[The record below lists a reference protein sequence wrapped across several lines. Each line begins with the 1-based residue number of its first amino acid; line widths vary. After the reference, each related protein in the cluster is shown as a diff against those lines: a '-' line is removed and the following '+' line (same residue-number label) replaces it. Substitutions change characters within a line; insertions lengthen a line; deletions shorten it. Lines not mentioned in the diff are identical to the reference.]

1 MVTERNERGLALITS
16 LLILSFLGLIGAAL
30 LSATTVDVRIAD
42 NYRTNMRL
50 LFVAESGI
58 AAGRAALLAAGEDLN
73 DALETA
79 AGGAGLPLA
88 TSLDLATLVASDDVP
103 LFPTDPTRRAAGHI
117 LNDADG
123 NAIGMYHVWLRNDTV
138 DGESNAVDTNRIVT
152 LVSIA
157 RIGDATKTIEVVVR
171 RPDFPG
177 VPAALTLDGPIDDFV
192 KGSSNNFF
200 IDGNDQASPPQGSE
214 HAIGVIS
221 AGDDAAATTEIQ
233 TSPDRSTSYTGDG
246 GATPDVEDI
255 SGDLDDALTTVHGL
269 EDYADSYAAIA
280 TDSYT
285 PAYGAT
291 TSLSSNIGSSSDYRI
306 TVVNGDAS
314 LGPIAGYGVLVV
326 RGNLAMTGNT
336 DWYGLILV
344 IGQGHL
350 TINGSGNGEL
360 RGAIFVARTRDT
372 DRSATNLLGSLLAN
386 RGEVYADLNGG
397 GRGGLGYDSSQ
408 IDATINALPYRPIM
422 ITEY

>member
-1 MVTERNERGLALITS
+1 MVTEKNERGLALITS

-58 AAGRAALLAAGEDLN
+58 AAGRAALLAAGDDLSGE
-73 DALETA
+73 LETA
-79 AGGAGLPLA
+79 AGGTGLPLE
-88 TSLDLATLVASDDVP
+88 TSLDLATLLASDDVP
-103 LFPTDPTRRAAGHI
+103 MFPTDPTRRAAGHI

-123 NAIGMYHVWLRNDTV
+123 NVVGLYHVWLRNDHV
-138 DGESNAVDTNRIVT
+138 DGESNPVDTNRIVT
-152 LVSIA
+152 LVSFA
-157 RIGDATKTIEVVVR
+157 RIGNATKTLEVVVR

-177 VPAALTLDGPIDDFV
+177 VPAALTLDGPLDDFT
-192 KGSSNNFF
+192 KGGSNNFF
-200 IDGNDQASPPQGSE
+200 INGNDQAVPPQFNG
-214 HAIGVIS
+214 HAIGVID
-221 AGDDAAATTEIQ
+221 GTDDTTITTEIQ
-233 TSPDRSTSYTGDG
+233 TSPDRSTMYTGDG
-246 GATPDVEDI
+246 GATPDVENVET
-255 SGDLDDALTTVHGL
+255 DLDDALLTVHGL

-280 TDSYT
+280 TNSYT
-285 PAYGAT
+285 PAYGTAAV
-291 TSLSSNIGSSSDYRI
+291 LSSNIGSSSDYRI
-306 TVVNGDAS
+306 TAVNGDAS
-314 LGPIAGYGVLVV
+314 LGPITGYGVLIV

-336 DWYGLILV
+336 TWYGLILV

-350 TINGSGNGEL
+350 TINGSGNGAI
-360 RGAIFVARTRDT
+360 RGAILVARTRDT
-372 DRSATNLLGSLLAN
+372 DRSATNPLGTLLAT

-408 IDATINALPYRPIM
+408 IDETINSLPYRPIM